1 MIPFLGPAD
10 PFPPVEQALDQPDG
24 LLAAG
29 GSLTTRRLVDAYR
42 RGIFPWFN
50 EGDPILWW
58 SPDPRTVLRPSRI
71 HVSHS
76 LRKKLRKESFLLT
89 IDRAFT
95 RVLDGCAA
103 PRPGDSGTWLSLPM
117 RRAYASLHAEGLA
130 HSIEVWMDGELAGG
144 IYGVAIGRMFFGES
158 MFSRRT
164 DASKIAMARL
174 AAQLDRWEFPLI
186 DCQLETLHLLSLG
199 AEQLSRRA
207 FIADVTRLTALAG
220 PKWAIDADLAGSA
233 EHAPRILKQGS
244 GIGDRGSGE

>member
-1 MIPFLGPAD
+1 MIPYLGPAD

-29 GSLTTRRLVDAYR
+29 GTLSTRRLVDAYR

-76 LRKKLRKESFLLT
+76 LRKRLRKEAFVVT
-89 IDRAFT
+89 FDRVFT
-95 RVLDGCAA
+95 RVLQGCAA
-103 PRPGDSGTWLSLPM
+103 PRPGDNGTWLSQAM
-117 RRAYASLHAEGLA
+117 QRAYTALHTAGFA

-174 AAQLDRWEFPLI
+174 SAQLERWEFPMI
-186 DCQLETLHLLSLG
+186 DCQLETEHLLSLG
-199 AEQLSRRA
+199 AEHMSRRSFVA
-207 FIADVTRLTALAG
+207 EVDRLTRLDG
-220 PKWAIDADLAGSA
+220 PKWEIDADLAGASS
-233 EHAPRILKQGS
+233 HAPRILRSAPGS
-244 GIGDRGSGE
+244 RPPDPGL